1 MTSFKLQLLAATA
14 AVSALGGAAQAQSA
28 FPAAQLYG
36 AGASLP
42 QTIVRQ
48 TADCYGLKSDLA
60 FGVNQN
66 TSGTAT
72 APASTA
78 LFDYIYD
85 TPAADTLGNHF
96 NCAGNSANPPIVDP
110 DGPGPLTTP
119 FNDPRI
125 VQPNISILYVSTGSG
140 TGVNSYLRGQLFG
153 SSGSGATLNTA
164 VPVVVST
171 GYDAG
176 TTAATGFQFAF
187 SDTALS
193 SGNLATYNGTS
204 TPVVT
209 INPFGAQ
216 PAADTALNLF
226 GPAIQ
231 VPHAIAAVAVA
242 YDPVY
247 AKVRN
252 NGGLINEYRFVIAG
266 ARADGSGGLRL
277 TRAQYCGI
285 FNGTITN
292 FNQLPTSVVNKD
304 VNDPA
309 AFDVPIKLVGRSET
323 SGTTSLFT
331 RAIAAQCGT
340 TGNKF
345 GNSENRLPYD
355 ASVTISGTAYTGTA
369 GTISPTNSISGAFFN
384 KSTGVLTGTETAGL
398 FGVANGNDGV
408 AQYTNYHPDPSA
420 TIGDRTLNGHV
431 AYMSPENALPATL
444 FNGSNGYGLNT
455 ASLQVNGTGTTYVGP
470 DAKQATAA
478 FTGIQPP
485 QSKGTVG
492 AYDSTV
498 TTSDRANPL
507 DWVQAASKTVS
518 LAAPTKGYPI
528 VGTTNLLLYTCYS
541 TPEKRRAVDGWVA
554 TIVGKTTKDFN
565 NQVMPAGLAS
575 DPTYG
580 TYARNA
586 LSPMPGAWRNAIAET
601 FLKSS
606 AQLGV
611 AGQSATR
618 LGLRNLW
625 IQDRIPTTPTG
636 TTSVT
641 AGNATVCL
649 GKPGA

>member
-1 MTSFKLQLLAATA
+1 MTSFKIQLLAATA

-28 FPAAQLYG
+28 FPVAQLYG

-42 QTIVRQ
+42 QAIVRQ

-66 TSGTAT
+66 SNNNAA
-72 APASTA
+72 APASTP
-78 LFDYIYD
+78 LFDFDYNAA
-85 TPAADTLGNHF
+85 AADTLGNRF
-96 NCAGNSANPPIVDP
+96 NCAANAANPLIVAP
-110 DGPGPLTTP
+110 NFG
-119 FNDPRI
+119 DPRI
-125 VQPNISILYVSTGSG
+125 VQPNISVLYVSTGSG
-140 TGVNSYLRGQLFG
+140 TGVNSFLRGQLLG
-153 SSGSGATLNTA
+153 SPTLS
-164 VPVVVST
+164 VVVST
-171 GYDAG
+171 GYNDG
-176 TTAATGFQFAF
+176 TAAATGFQFAM

-193 SGNLATYNGTS
+193 SGNLATYNTTGL
-204 TPVVT
+204 

-216 PAADTALNLF
+216 PGTDTAANLF

-247 AKVRN
+247 AKERN

-277 TRAQYCGI
+277 TRLQYCGI

-292 FNQLPTSVVNKD
+292 FNQLPASVVTKD
-304 VNDPA
+304 VNDTAP
-309 AFDVPIKLVGRSET
+309 FNVPIKLVGRSES

-340 TGNKF
+340 SGNKF
-345 GNSENRLPYD
+345 GNSEGRLPYD
-355 ASVTISGTAYTGTA
+355 ASVTIGGTAYTGAA
-369 GTISPTNSISGAFFN
+369 GTVSPTNSISGAFFN
-384 KSTGVLTGTETAGL
+384 KATGVLSGTETAGL

-408 AQYTNYHPDPSA
+408 AQYTDFHPAPSF
-420 TIGDRTLNGHV
+420 TIGDRSLNGHV

-455 ASLQVNGTGTTYVGP
+455 ASLQVNGAGTTYVGP
-470 DAKQATAA
+470 DSKQATAA

-485 QSKGTVG
+485 QSKGTSG

-498 TTSDRANPL
+498 VTSDRANPL
-507 DWVQAASKTVS
+507 DWVQAANKSVS

-528 VGTTNLLLYTCYS
+528 VGTTNILLYTCYS
-541 TPEKRRAVDGWVA
+541 TPEKRRAVDGWIA
-554 TIVGKTTKDFN
+554 TIVGKTTKDHN
-565 NQVMPAGLAS
+565 NQAMPAGLAS
-575 DPTYG
+575 DTLNG
-580 TYARNA
+580 IYAKNA
-586 LSPMPGAWRNAIAET
+586 LSAMPGAWRNAITET

-606 AQLGV
+606 SQLGQV
-611 AGQSATR
+611 GNPASK

-636 TTSVT
+636 VGATT
-641 AGNATVCL
+641 AGNAAICS
-649 GKPGA
+649 GKIGA